1 MIADTVI
8 SIVVESLFLIQVG
21 ISFIR
26 GGRASG
32 EWVNLKLNALNFKKG
47 HFHKIQRYP
56 LNPRIRINVQEIL
69 DL

>member
-26 GGRASG
+26 GGRAG
-32 EWVNLKLNALNFKKG
+32 FKKG

-56 LNPRIRINVQEIL
+56 LNPRIRKNVQEIL
-69 DL
+69 NL